1 MRILEV
7 CFSPALGGLEL
18 YCLNT
23 AATLQQRG
31 HEVSLWLAQGSR
43 MAAWPAVSLQRKLES
58 RKDLDSGH
66 LRGLGPVRRNER
78 LGGISA
84 RLFRSPGYVN
94 PFFTIRAKRLIREKG
109 IEVIHLHRS
118 QDLAAFAPINV
129 PKMLTLQIQ
138 SSLSKRDL
146 WHRWIYSRVDRIL
159 TITHLMRD
167 LAIQSLP
174 ISASKVHAL
183 HYGIAADELY
193 ATRGDPLETRRRL
206 GIATDAFLIGLIGRL
221 EESKGQALLL
231 HAFSQ
236 IYQRFPQA
244 RLLFA
249 GDPPPQHPDY
259 DRHLRELAQELGI
272 ADRVHFVGFQIQTAP
287 IFAALDLFVLASKQ
301 EAFGLVLLEAMAQGV
316 SIIATRAGG
325 VPEVIQNGVN
335 GLLVKSGDAA
345 ELAGAIVR
353 SIQDAEWRGRLGAA
367 GFRVVREQFGI
378 ETHMTA
384 LEGHFQDVLN
394 RKDRQESAKGAQK

>member
-43 MAAWPAVSLQRKLES
+43 MAEWPAVSLQRKLES
-58 RKDLDSGH
+58 RKDLDSG
-66 LRGLGPVRRNER
+66 VRRNDGLE
-78 LGGISA
+78 GISA
-84 RLFRSPGYVN
+84 RLFQSPGYVN
-94 PFFTIRAKRLIREKG
+94 PFFSIKAKKLIREKE

-118 QDLAAFAPINV
+118 QDLTLFAAINI
-129 PKMLTLQIQ
+129 PKVLTLQIQ
-138 SSLSKRDL
+138 SSLSKLDL
-146 WHRWIYSRVDRIL
+146 WHRWIYSRIDRIL
-159 TITHLMRD
+159 TITHLMRN

-174 ISASKVHAL
+174 ISADKVYAL

-193 ATRGDPLETRRRL
+193 AQRGDPQESRRRL
-206 GIATDAFLIGLIGRL
+206 GIATDAFVIGLIGRL
-221 EESKGQALLL
+221 EESKGQKALLE
-231 HAFSQ
+231 AFSQ

-244 RLLFA
+244 RLLFV
-249 GDPPPQHPDY
+249 GDPPPEHSGY
-259 DRHLRELAQELGI
+259 DQKLRELAQELDI

-316 SIIATRAGG
+316 PIIATRAGG
-325 VPEVIQNGVN
+325 VPEVIQDGVN

-345 ELAGAIVR
+345 ELAGAMAR
-353 SIQDAEWRGRLGAA
+353 LMRDAELRSRLGAA
-367 GFRVVREQFGI
+367 GFRVVRDQFGI
-378 ETHMTA
+378 RAHMAA
-384 LEGHFQDVLN
+384 LEGHFEAILTCG
-394 RKDRQESAKGAQK
+394 DRRESAKGAKK